1 MMKER
6 ILNSCRK
13 HRAQPLGHSP
23 GEQAQR
29 REWQQRQPFTPS
41 LILFLHLRPRHIM
54 HLRQTMH
61 QSSRPFLSCY
71 RLVLLIVATETLG
84 EDVPLMIIRYITRV
98 LQRFVIENQ

>member
-1 MMKER
+1 
-6 ILNSCRK
+6 
-13 HRAQPLGHSP
+13 
-23 GEQAQR
+23 
-29 REWQQRQPFTPS
+29 
-41 LILFLHLRPRHIM
+41 
-54 HLRQTMH
+54 MH